1 LDGASSQGLSVAGGS
16 LNPDAVMTDASVR
29 VIRLRL
35 ASILVLS
42 VTAALMGLFVMAMW
56 SWQGWRGGGWS
67 FLAMSPSLVILLLP
81 LIRQRIVVDGQC
93 IRMTPTYG
101 RTRICELRDVASWG
115 TRTFDFLMP
124 TKYLDLY
131 ADRAQQRLLMSI
143 CLSPLDAEAAAFL
156 IAVARK
162 AAQPNTAASAPS
174 ALALP

>member
-1 LDGASSQGLSVAGGS
+1 
-16 LNPDAVMTDASVR
+16 MTLTAPR

-35 ASILVLS
+35 SSILVLS

-81 LIRQRIVVDGQC
+81 LKRQRIVVDGQC

-131 ADRAQQRLLMSI
+131 ADRAQQTLLMSI
-143 CLSPLDAEAAAFL
+143 CLAPLDAEDAAFL
-156 IAVARK
+156 IAVAQRTAK
-162 AAQPNTAASAPS
+162 PNTTASAT
-174 ALALP
+174 AAVDLP